1 MPKFPTY
8 QRQQP
13 LSGGSTGSYADGGAL
28 SAPGRALQAAG
39 GDVAQLGN
47 EFAKVANKIRQSQD
61 DTWFSKARAET
72 AVDMIGVE
80 QEAQKGATDGAKD
93 YTTGMSQRFQEYRQ
107 QKVAGAPTKRA
118 QQLYEEWADTYGV
131 SVTSNAAK
139 FQAESELAKRTT
151 DFSDAMNAHAQA
163 IYADP
168 AQYDTV
174 YKRAMDDF
182 EGAKQWMTPEQEAV
196 AREKVDHDLKLSRA
210 KSMVEFSPADFQRE
224 VAGTSDPKAYR
235 EAISSIES
243 GGRYDAV
250 GPTHKT
256 MGRALGKYQIM
267 EANITRWSKEA
278 IGRAVTSEEF
288 LADPKIQDAI
298 FDHRFGGYVKQY
310 GLEGAAQAWFA
321 GPGGVGKTDRKD
333 VLGTDVGSYGQKFIK
348 ALGAKGIVSD
358 PRFAGLSVDEIRS
371 LSTQADQTVNA
382 ERTALYNQVKD
393 SMQLGIAT
401 GQVISEDQILGSAL
415 GDGDKA
421 SLLGQFRTKNKDE
434 AVISQTLAALADRS
448 LNVSPYD
455 AEATKALDTISERA
469 EKGGSLEQFVQS
481 SEEIVRQ
488 SGIVPKPYMNRI
500 RQGLE
505 STNVEQV
512 GAAAEL
518 ARRVG
523 QIDPAAFGRRD
534 GGSKVAD
541 AATAYSHYVD
551 TVGMTPEQAAQRL
564 IDMNDPEKV
573 KARASLMESKP
584 TKDWITKKATESNV
598 RDIFDPGVFGF
609 DPTLGSN
616 PAQSAAM
623 VGEYRSILEE
633 SLWDAN
639 GDQELAVTFAGQRFA
654 KRYGTSSFTLDG
666 ETAVTRLPPEKTYP
680 VGADGTHGY
689 VMDQARAALKAEG
702 VDASVVYLQ
711 SDDLTNR
718 DYSTG
723 QPARYQVFYET
734 SGNKWPSAEKMP
746 SLKLTTQE
754 SNLYRHHIDNLNEN
768 KVVKNGDGSVSTL
781 YQTSIDIKG
790 KTYNFPTVW
799 DGKILEPSEAAQRAV
814 AEKGLDYWPSYD
826 SVDAADS
833 RYQAM
838 HHVLE
843 EDVGAFLNGTQKVSP
858 QIERFNLPFYAL
870 PEAEAGIP
878 RSTIMESRA
887 RRDQYRQE
895 RFEKGTLEDRMRRDA
910 TPPDDYVSPLLGK
923 DPVAQ

>member
-1 MPKFPTY
+1 MPRFPVY
-8 QRQQP
+8 QRQQS
-13 LSGGSTGSYADGGAL
+13 LQGGSTASYAGDAIA
-28 SAPGRALQAAG
+28 APARALQGLGEGIANAGNDIAA
-39 GDVAQLGN
+39 AL
-47 EFAKVANKIRQSQD
+47 NKTRESQD

-72 AVDMIGVE
+72 AVDMIGQE
-80 QEAQKGATDGAKD
+80 QEAKKAATDGATD
-93 YTTGMSQRFQEYRQ
+93 YTPTIRSNFQQYRQ
-107 QKVAGAPTKRA
+107 QKVANAPSKRA
-118 QQLYEEWADTYGV
+118 EQMYQQWADSYDVDLTQR
-131 SVTSNAAK
+131 SAR
-139 FQAESELAKRTT
+139 FQAESELAKRTS

-168 AQYDTV
+168 SQYDV
-174 YKRAMDDF
+174 VHKRAMDDF

-210 KSMVEFSPADFQRE
+210 KSVVDFSPADFQRE
-224 VAGTSDPKAYR
+224 VSGGTPEQYR

-250 GPTHKT
+250 GPTHPSL
-256 MGRALGKYQIM
+256 GRALGKYQIM

-288 LADPKIQDAI
+288 LGSKEIQDAI
-298 FDHRFGGYVKQY
+298 FDHKFGGYVKQY

-321 GPGGVGKTDRKD
+321 GPGGVGKTNRKD
-333 VLGTDVGSYGQKFIK
+333 SLGTDVGSYGQRFVK
-348 ALGAKGIVSD
+348 ALGAKGVSSD
-358 PRFAGLSVDEIRS
+358 PRLAGLSIDEIRS
-371 LSTQADQTVNA
+371 LSSQADQAVNA
-382 ERTALYNQVKD
+382 ERSAYYNQVKD

-401 GQVISEDQILGSAL
+401 GQVISEDQILGSDL

-421 SLLGQFRTKNKDE
+421 TLLGQFRSKNKDE
-434 AVISQTLAALADRS
+434 GVISQTLAALADRS

-455 AEATKALDTISERA
+455 TDAIKALDTIAERA
-469 EKGGSLEQFVQS
+469 EKRGSTEQFMQS

-488 SGIVPKPYMNRI
+488 SGVVPKPYMNRI

-505 STNVEQV
+505 SANVEQV

-518 ARRVG
+518 ARRVN
-523 QIDPAAFGRRD
+523 QIDPAALARRD

-551 TVGMTPEQAAQRL
+551 TVGMSPEQAAQRL

-598 RDIFDPGVFGF
+598 RDIFDPGIFGF

-639 GDQELAVTFAGQRFA
+639 GDQELAETFAGQRFA
-654 KRYGTSSFTLDG
+654 RRYGTSSFTLDG
-666 ETAVTRLPPEKTYP
+666 ETSVTRLPPEKTYP

-689 VMDQARAALKAEG
+689 IMDQVLAALKAEG

-711 SDDLTNR
+711 SDDMTNR
-718 DYSTG
+718 DVSTG
-723 QPARYQVFYET
+723 QPARYQVFYE
-734 SGNKWPSAEKMP
+734 K
-746 SLKLTTQE
+746 
-754 SNLYRHHIDNLNEN
+754 
-768 KVVKNGDGSVSTL
+768 DG
-781 YQTSIDIKG
+781 
-790 KTYNFPTVW
+790 
-799 DGKILEPSEAAQRAV
+799 
-814 AEKGLDYWPSYD
+814 
-826 SVDAADS
+826 
-833 RYQAM
+833 
-838 HHVLE
+838 
-843 EDVGAFLNGTQKVSP
+843 
-858 QIERFNLPFYAL
+858 QIERFGLPFYAL

-878 RSTIMESRA
+878 RSTIMQSRA
-887 RRDQYRQE
+887 RRDQYRNE
-895 RFEKGTLEDRMRRDA
+895 RLNKGTLEDQMRRDA
-910 TPPDDYVSPLLGK
+910 TPPDDYVSPLLGT
-923 DPVAQ
+923 QQ

>member
-1 MPKFPTY
+1 MPRFPTY
-8 QRQQP
+8 QRQQS
-13 LSGGSTGSYADGGAL
+13 LQGGSTGSYAGDAIA
-28 SAPGRALQAAG
+28 APARALQQAG
-39 GDVAQLGN
+39 EGIANAGSDIAVAL
-47 EFAKVANKIRQSQD
+47 NKTRESQD

-107 QKVAGAPTKRA
+107 QKVAGAPSKRA
-118 QQLYEEWADTYGV
+118 QTMYDQWADTYGV
-131 SVTSNAAK
+131 DVTQKASR
-139 FQAESELAKRTT
+139 FQAESELAKRAT

-168 AQYDTV
+168 SQYDAV
-174 YKRAMDDF
+174 VKRAMDDF
-182 EGAKQWMTPEQEAV
+182 EGAKQWMTPEQEAIS
-196 AREKVDHDLKLSRA
+196 REKVDHDLKLSRA
-210 KSMVEFSPADFQRE
+210 KHEADFKPADFIAE
-224 VAGTSDPKAYR
+224 VGQTVRVKPSNVAPDVKTRGQQAMGFFMGKGYTKAQAAGIVGNLIAESNLKASGAVGDNGTAFGVAQWRGERLTRLKRFSNANGRDWQDFETQLAFVDMELQNHETGAYR
-235 EAISSIES
+235 KLKNAKTVDEATAAFIGYERPAGWSEGNPR
-243 GGRYDAV
+243 GGHNY
-250 GPTHKT
+250 K
-256 MGRALGKYQIM
+256 GRLSHAAAMAGEQEIAFH
-267 EANITRWSKEA
+267 EGGDFS
-278 IGRAVTSEEF
+278 
-288 LADPKIQDAI
+288 ADP
-298 FDHRFGGYVKQY
+298 RY
-310 GLEGAAQAWFA
+310 
-321 GPGGVGKTDRKD
+321 
-333 VLGTDVGSYGQKFIK
+333 
-348 ALGAKGIVSD
+348 
-358 PRFAGLSVDEIRS
+358 AGLSIDEVRS
-371 LSTQADQTVNA
+371 LTTQAEQTVNA
-382 ERTALYNQVKD
+382 ERTALYNQMKD

-654 KRYGTSSFTLDG
+654 KRYGTSSFSLDG

-689 VMDQARAALKAEG
+689 IMDQVIHALKENG
-702 VDASVVYLQ
+702 VDASNVYLQ
-711 SDDLTNR
+711 SDDMTNR

-723 QPARYQVFYET
+723 QPARYQVFF
-734 SGNKWPSAEKMP
+734 EK
-746 SLKLTTQE
+746 
-754 SNLYRHHIDNLNEN
+754 
-768 KVVKNGDGSVSTL
+768 DG
-781 YQTSIDIKG
+781 G
-790 KTYNFPTVW
+790 
-799 DGKILEPSEAAQRAV
+799 
-814 AEKGLDYWPSYD
+814 
-826 SVDAADS
+826 
-833 RYQAM
+833 
-838 HHVLE
+838 
-843 EDVGAFLNGTQKVSP
+843 
-858 QIERFNLPFYAL
+858 IERFGLPFYAL
-870 PEAEAGIP
+870 PEAESGVP
-878 RSTIMESRA
+878 RSTIEESRG
-887 RRDQYRQE
+887 RRNTSIEIERRRQDA
-895 RFEKGTLEDRMRRDA
+895 LEESGMQN
-910 TPPDDYVSPLLGK
+910 SPLMST
-923 DPVAQ
+923 DPNAVR